1 MVPGLHGFDLIII
14 LAIALLIL
22 GPKKLP
28 EIGSAIAKSLKEYR
42 KSISEVDA
50 PAGEAVKILPVHD
63 ENAREAEPA
72 RTGMDTSSNGSSS

>member
-50 PAGEAVKILPVHD
+50 PAGETVKILPVHD
-63 ENAREAEPA
+63 ENACETEPA
-72 RTGMDTSSNGSSS
+72 RNGVDKSSNGSSS

>member
-28 EIGSAIAKSLKEYR
+28 EIGSAIAKSLKEYH
-42 KSISEVDA
+42 KSMSEVDA
-50 PAGEAVKILPVHD
+50 PVEEAVKILPVHD
-63 ENAREAEPA
+63 EDARESEPT
-72 RTGMDTSSNGSSS
+72 RTSEDKSGNGSPS

>member
-42 KSISEVDA
+42 KSISEVDD
-50 PAGEAVKILPVHD
+50 PAEEAVKILPVHD
-63 ENAREAEPA
+63 EDAREYEPA
-72 RTGMDTSSNGSSS
+72 RTGVDKSGNGSSS